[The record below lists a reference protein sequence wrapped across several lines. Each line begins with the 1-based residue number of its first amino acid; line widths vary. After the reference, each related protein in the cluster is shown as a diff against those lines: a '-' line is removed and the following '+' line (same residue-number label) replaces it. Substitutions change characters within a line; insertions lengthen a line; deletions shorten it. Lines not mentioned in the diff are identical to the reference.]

1 MLGCSKVS
9 DPAQCRAECAAAI
22 YLEAAKMT
30 LVFVPPPKLGVSLGL
45 QPQCG
50 GWCCRCTSS
59 ATAISSTRCPTSRT
73 MSESSTASLAS
84 SAPSTYT
91 TSRCA
96 LALVSPSLTHVH
108 AWHACASHLHCRL
121 PQPPAQLKQVFACM
135 LGQCVDI
142 AFCPHVQNGLPAC
155 RKCQAITV
163 VSGAV

>member
-1 MLGCSKVS
+1 MGCSKVS
-9 DPAQCRAECAAAI
+9 NPAQRRAECAVAI
-22 YLEAAKMT
+22 YLRLQKMT
-30 LVFVPPPKLGVSLGL
+30 LVLVPPPKPGVSLGL

-50 GWCCRCTSS
+50 GCCCRCTSS

-73 MSESSTASLAS
+73 MSGSSTASLAS

-96 LALVSPSLTHVH
+96 LALVSPSSIH

-121 PQPPAQLKQVFACM
+121 PHSLAQLKQVFAWM
-135 LGQCVDI
+135 LRQCVDV
-142 AFCPHVQNGLPAC
+142 AFCPHVQNGLPVC